1 MPIYEYRCENCGR
14 INEILVLRK
23 DEELK
28 CGSCGSQSLV
38 KLMSAPNFAV
48 APGGGFSSGA
58 LCGGEAS
65 PASCGM
71 TSSCGGGGGG

>member
-1 MPIYEYRCENCGR
+1 MPIYEYRCESCGR

-28 CGSCGSQSLV
+28 CGSCGSQALV

-48 APGGGFSSGA
+48 APGGGFSAGA

-71 TSSCGGGGGG
+71 TSSCGGGGG